1 MQSGLVNW
9 KDEKSVD
16 SLKLWGVG
24 IVGREK
30 AKITEKF
37 NPLFFMVTNFR
48 IEKENWI
55 ICPE

>member
-1 MQSGLVNW
+1 M
-9 KDEKSVD
+9 D

-48 IEKENWI
+48 IEKEN
-55 ICPE
+55 